1 MKAVSSRVVHG
12 PERVSDDEEA
22 VMEKMLRRS
31 NEFVDKALEVMIE
44 RRNEEAELLE
54 EEEGARAH
62 GVLDGLDRG
71 AEDEDFDEDFEEDDD
86 IMYSR
91 SGAGDAHS
99 LKSDYIDYD
108 WGDDDDDEEED
119 DDEDE
124 DDEDEE
130 EREDE
135 HHPSEAVFGVTM
147 LNFPLFDKEPTVL
160 DLQAM
165 PWGPVPRPGRPLRML
180 VDPIRYL
187 DTAKAKK
194 VEEREEESD
203 DEGGDGRGLL
213 FLHSEDDDEFMD
225 SFTRAK
231 DSIERDDWLEKGR
244 GLSTFRSLDS
254 DEELEEEEEEE
265 RKDGQEAEEEEKS
278 EEDEEGHVRG
288 GMFMLSRNSRGYEAG
303 DMYVMA
309 NDIVRPSAGL
319 EAEKGKPP
327 RTGEGRCGFRLP
339 DLTARYDSKRRGSM
353 LFLADVFLPQQREE
367 ANESVLS
374 LFSKVLDQLQERSSW
389 R

>member
-12 PERVSDDEEA
+12 PERVSDDDEA

-44 RRNEEAELLE
+44 RRNEEAEMLE

-62 GVLDGLDRG
+62 GVLDGLDRE
-71 AEDEDFDEDFEEDDD
+71 AEEEDFDEDFEDDDD

-99 LKSDYIDYD
+99 LKNDYIDYD
-108 WGDDDDDEEED
+108 WGDDDDDEEDDDEEE

-124 DDEDEE
+124 D

-135 HHPSEAVFGVTM
+135 HHPSEAVFGVTL
-147 LNFPLFDKEPTVL
+147 LNFPYVDKAPTVL

-165 PWGPVPRPGRPLRML
+165 PWGPVPRPGRPLRMF

-187 DTAKAKK
+187 DTARSKK
-194 VEEREEESD
+194 VLEREEESD
-203 DEGGDGRGLL
+203 DEGGDGRGIM
-213 FLHSEDDDEFMD
+213 FLHSEEDDEFMD

-231 DSIERDDWLEKGR
+231 DSIERDDWLEKGK
-244 GLSTFRSLDS
+244 GLSSFRSLDS

-265 RKDGQEAEEEEKS
+265 EGKVGPEEEEEEEES
-278 EEDEEGHVRG
+278 EEDEEGRG
-288 GMFMLSRNSRGYEAG
+288 GMFMLTRNSRGYETG

-353 LFLADVFLPQQREE
+353 LYLADVFLPQQREE
-367 ANESVLS
+367 ANESLLS
-374 LFSKVLDQLQERSSW
+374 LVSKELDKLLERSSW